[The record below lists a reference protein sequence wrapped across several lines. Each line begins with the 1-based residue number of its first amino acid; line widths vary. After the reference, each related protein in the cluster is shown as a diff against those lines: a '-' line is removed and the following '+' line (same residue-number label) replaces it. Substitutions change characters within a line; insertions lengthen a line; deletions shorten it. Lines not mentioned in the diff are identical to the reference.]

1 MAVKKT
7 QLYKSL
13 WDSCDE
19 LRGGMDASQYKDYIL
34 TLLFMKYVT
43 DKFIGQP
50 YGDIDVFDKAHDR
63 HPDPDMRTGCSFNDF
78 VALKDN
84 ANIGEGMDKIIARL
98 ADVNDSLK
106 GVIDIAHFNDEQKIG
121 VGQEMVDKL
130 TKLVSIFQR
139 PELNFTRNKA
149 EGDDIIGDAYEY
161 LMRNFASESG
171 KSKGQFYTP
180 AEVSRILAKVI
191 GIGKCQN
198 KNASICDP
206 ACGSGSL
213 LIRAVAE
220 APFEI
225 AAYGQEKD
233 GSTAG
238 LAKMNAVLHNKSWI
252 TIRSGNTFSNP
263 KFLDETDADELKRF
277 DYIVA
282 NPPFSM
288 KNWTDGLKEY
298 GRFNDYDDRPPA
310 KNGDYAWLLHILK
323 ALKSIGKAAVILPH
337 GVLFRGNSE
346 GTIRRKIID
355 KGWIKG
361 IISLPSNLFFGTG
374 IAACILVI
382 DKEGA
387 ANRQG
392 IFMIDASHG
401 YVKDG
406 NKNRLREQDVYRI
419 VTTWENQIEDD
430 PKYARFVPNSE
441 IKNKRNDYDL
451 NITRYIDS
459 YAKED
464 IQDIDGH
471 VHGGIP
477 TFDIDALAKYWDVF
491 TGLRQTLFADM
502 RPGYA
507 KLIKDKDEI
516 RHVVYTNEAFAAY
529 GNVVDDA
536 YQAWKNYA
544 WPHLV
549 SIDEQLEVKA
559 LVVDLAREL
568 LERFEPIHLLSKYDV
583 YEVLLSYWNE
593 TMGDDISMI
602 SVDEKGYALAR
613 ETENIM
619 GVYTTGKNKGKPK
632 VTGWEGKLIPKD
644 IIIDYFFVDE
654 RDAISAAEDVIAQ
667 TEAKLSE
674 MIEDADEDSIITDV
688 MDEGKLKQSD
698 VEGKLDEYRSH
709 ISTPAIEA
717 LMEMQKCWLTIH
729 KKSDYTAYIEK
740 HPLCKVAAGAN
751 GNVSYS
757 SIDRAINELRAKEP
771 VPEAYAEDAAVLEQ
785 VLGLMVKISE
795 YNSLVKKLKK
805 ALDKKCREQYAKLT
819 DDEIIELLVNRKWCR
834 SIYDGI
840 DGLYTAIS
848 HYLAARIIILA
859 ERYEET
865 LPEISM
871 NVDSLE
877 SRVKGHL
884 ERMGFGW

>member
-43 DKFIGQP
+43 DKFIGQTF
-50 YGDIDVFDKAHDR
+50 GDINVFDKANDK

-78 VALKDN
+78 VALKGN

-98 ADVNDSLK
+98 AEVNDSLK

-130 TKLVSIFQR
+130 TKLVAIFQR
-139 PELNFTRNKA
+139 PELNFTRNKT

-233 GSTAG
+233 SSTAG

-252 TIRSGNTFSNP
+252 TIRSGNTFSQP
-263 KFLDETDADELKRF
+263 KFLDENDASELKRF

-298 GRFNDYDDRPPA
+298 GRFSGYDDRPPD

-323 ALKSIGKAAVILPH
+323 SLKSTGKAAVILPH
-337 GVLFRGNSE
+337 GVLFRGNAE

-361 IISLPSNLFFGTG
+361 IISLPPNLFFGTG

-419 VTTWENQIEDD
+419 VTTWEEQIEND

-441 IKNKRNDYDL
+441 IKSKRNDYDL

-464 IQDIDGH
+464 LQDIEGH
-471 VHGGIP
+471 IHGGIP
-477 TFDIDALAKYWDVF
+477 SFDIDALAKYWNVF
-491 TGLRQTLFADM
+491 TGLRESLFADM

-507 KLIKDKDEI
+507 NLITAKDEI
-516 RHVVYTNEAFAAY
+516 RHVVYTNEAFANY

-536 YQAWKNYA
+536 YKSWKNYA
-544 WPHLV
+544 WPHLIG
-549 SIDEQLEVKA
+549 IDEKLEVKA

-568 LERFEPIHLLSKYDV
+568 LAQFESIHLLDKYDV

-593 TMGDDISMI
+593 TMGDDVSMI
-602 SVDEKGYALAR
+602 SVDEKGYSLAR
-613 ETENIM
+613 ETENIK
-619 GVYTTGKNKGKPK
+619 GTYTSGKKKGEEK
-632 VTGWEGKLIPKD
+632 VIGWDGKLIPKN
-644 IIIDYFFVDE
+644 IIIDYFFAVE
-654 RDAISAAEDVIAQ
+654 RDDISAAEDIIAQ
-667 TEAKLSE
+667 TEAKLAE
-674 MIEDADEDSIITDV
+674 MIEDADEESIITDV

-698 VEGKLDEYRSH
+698 VEDKLREFRSH

-717 LMEMQKCWLTIH
+717 LKEMEQCWLKIS

-740 HPLCKVAAGAN
+740 NPLCKAAAN
-751 GNVSYS
+751 TSGNVSYT
-757 SIDRAINELRAKEP
+757 SIVRAINDLKAKEP
-771 VPEAYAEDAAVLEQ
+771 MPEAYAEDVEVLEQ
-785 VLGLMVKISE
+785 VLRLMTKVSE

-819 DDEIIELLVNRKWCR
+819 DEEIIELLVNRKWCW

-848 HYLAARIIILA
+848 HYLAARIITLVD
-859 ERYEET
+859 RYEKT
-865 LPEISM
+865 LPELSAS
-871 NVDSLE
+871 VDFLE
-877 SRVKGHL
+877 GKVRGHL
-884 ERMGFGW
+884 ERMGFVW

>member
-43 DKFIGQP
+43 DKFKGQP
-50 YGDIDVFDKAHDR
+50 YSDIEVFDKAHDR
-63 HPDPDMRTGCSFNDF
+63 HADPEMRTGCSFDDF
-78 VALKDN
+78 VALKGT

-98 ADVNDSLK
+98 AEVNDSLK

-130 TKLVSIFQR
+130 TKLVAIFQR

-191 GIGKCQN
+191 GIGKC
-198 KNASICDP
+198 KNRKASICDP

-220 APFEI
+220 APFNI
-225 AAYGQEKD
+225 DACGQEKD

-252 TIRSGNTFSNP
+252 TIRSGNTFSQP
-263 KFLDETDADELKRF
+263 KFLDKRDANELQRF

-298 GRFNDYDDRPPA
+298 GRFTGYDDRPPA

-323 ALKSIGKAAVILPH
+323 ALKSTGKAAVILPH
-337 GVLFRGNSE
+337 GVLFRGNAE

-361 IISLPSNLFFGTG
+361 IINLPANLFFGTG
-374 IAACILVI
+374 IAACILII

-401 YVKDG
+401 FVKDG

-419 VTTWENQIEDD
+419 VTTWENQIEDN

-464 IQDIDGH
+464 TQDIDGH
-471 VHGGIP
+471 IHGGIP
-477 TFDIDALAKYWDVF
+477 ISDIDSLDKYWTVF
-491 TGLRQTLFADM
+491 AGLRKSLFSKM
-502 RPGYA
+502 RPGYLKLA
-507 KLIKDKDEI
+507 KNKDEI
-516 RHVVYTNEAFAAY
+516 RHVVFNNKAFAAY
-529 GNVVDDA
+529 GDTVDDA
-536 YQAWKNYA
+536 YKTWKDYA

-549 SIDEQLEVKA
+549 SIDEELEVKV
-559 LVVDLAREL
+559 LVVDLAEQL
-568 LERFEPIHLLSKYDV
+568 LSAFEPIHLLSKYDV

-593 TMGDDISMI
+593 TMNDDISMI
-602 SVDEKGYALAR
+602 ATDENGYGAAR

-619 GVYTTGKNKGKPK
+619 GTYTSGKKKGQPK
-632 VTGWEGKLIPKD
+632 VTGWEGKLIPKN
-644 IIIDYFFVDE
+644 IIIDYFFAE
-654 RDAISAAEDVIAQ
+654 EKDAISAAEEVIAQ
-667 TEAKLSE
+667 TEAKLAE
-674 MIEDADEDSIITDV
+674 MIEDVDEDSIITDV

-698 VEGKLDEYRSH
+698 VEDKLYEFRSH

-717 LMEMQKCWLTIH
+717 LKKMEKCWLTIQ
-729 KKSDYTAYIEK
+729 KKSDYTAYIKK
-740 HPLCKVAAGAN
+740 HPLCKIAANTN
-751 GNVSYS
+751 GSVSYS
-757 SIDRAINELRAKEP
+757 SIGKAINDLRAKEP

-805 ALDKKCREQYAKLT
+805 ALDNKCREQYAKLT
-819 DDEIIELLVNRKWCR
+819 DEEIIELLVNRKWCR

-848 HYLAARIIILA
+848 HDLAARIITLA
-859 ERYEET
+859 DRYEST
-865 LPEISM
+865 LPDISDS
-871 NVDSLE
+871 VDSLE
-877 SRVKGHL
+877 SRVKEHL